1 MSVTDI
7 ELDIANIIKAI
18 AYYDILIENMKI
30 KLAEDPNFDVN

>member
-18 AYYDILIENMKI
+18 AYYDILVTIFFKD
-30 KLAEDPNFDVN
+30 LR